1 MILIMGMLFQT
12 GDSSDC
18 KKKSEERDREGG
30 SGREREVREA
40 ENDNDLA
47 SGFELAGAWVVF
59 ECALCKCTGHL
70 AKGVVKFLLGFH

>member
-30 SGREREVREA
+30 REDTQEG
-40 ENDNDLA
+40 DHL
-47 SGFELAGAWVVF
+47 F
-59 ECALCKCTGHL
+59 TGHT
-70 AKGVVKFLLGFH
+70 LLERKWPNSLLSPEK